1 MIEERIFMGL
11 VIAVGIITAVCYV
24 YFMSGGRL

>member
-11 VIAVGIITAVCYV
+11 TIAIGIITAVCYI
-24 YFMSGGRL
+24 YFMAGVLL

>member
-11 VIAVGIITAVCYV
+11 VIGVGIITAVCYI
-24 YFMSGGRL
+24 YFMAGVLL